1 MEQSRRSRWASS
13 DPADVVRIDRRR
25 PFLVG
30 DGRPEA
36 VVDQAHDAGVD
47 LLARVVTHDEERRR
61 IDPEARRELGAGAV
75 RVSLLGFHHRVDALP
90 QPTRLELL
98 GRLRAFAAF
107 PSVEQ
112 ALLHH
117 RDVHPTIPSKPR
129 QAGAMEGAAPA
140 APPPWGRLAIAGTAP
155 TERRPP

>member
-47 LLARVVTHDEERRR
+47 LLARVVT
-61 IDPEARRELGAGAV
+61 
-75 RVSLLGFHHRVDALP
+75 LP

-129 QAGAMEGAAPA
+129 QAGAM
-140 APPPWGRLAIAGTAP
+140 
-155 TERRPP
+155 